1 MTQLL
6 VAVVMWVLVASLLI
20 LRRRR
25 TDRSISYASITIAI
39 SMTFNVNDI
48 YLDIDRLLGR
58 SNLTTIL
65 GDALLMVGLSFLGR
79 GVMKAGDYR
88 PRLARIAV
96 GRPALIVA
104 LAAVT
109 ICFCFIDRGT
119 STDAFMRDVGDQP
132 AACVYSMTVF
142 TYCAIVVFAM
152 HILAISQWRANRG
165 LMCIPA
171 ILLTYGSL
179 AGLMLCA
186 IVMVMDLAHV
196 LGNMPLLDLARS
208 FYGPLML
215 GSFVLLCSGF
225 VAQPL
230 TRLLRKRFRHVRT
243 DVLLTQLEPIWRA
256 ANTLRPGLSNR
267 PGIATLVDD
276 PDALLHRRVV
286 EIRDAMIDPRVHFT
300 VAPCQRALIERA
312 ERHLLGNSTPKHH
325 APEPA

>member
-104 LAAVT
+104 LASSVA
-109 ICFCFIDRGT
+109 
-119 STDAFMRDVGDQP
+119 RDPGVRFE
-132 AACVYSMTVF
+132 AASSSRLA
-142 TYCAIVVFAM
+142 AIRQARF
-152 HILAISQWRANRG
+152 SRWD
-165 LMCIPA
+165 
-171 ILLTYGSL
+171 
-179 AGLMLCA
+179 AGLFSCL
-186 IVMVMDLAHV
+186 
-196 LGNMPLLDLARS
+196 
-208 FYGPLML
+208 
-215 GSFVLLCSGF
+215 
-225 VAQPL
+225 
-230 TRLLRKRFRHVRT
+230 
-243 DVLLTQLEPIWRA
+243 
-256 ANTLRPGLSNR
+256 
-267 PGIATLVDD
+267 
-276 PDALLHRRVV
+276 
-286 EIRDAMIDPRVHFT
+286 
-300 VAPCQRALIERA
+300 
-312 ERHLLGNSTPKHH
+312 
-325 APEPA
+325 PEPLAA